1 MQSVTEIE
9 IKWSKK
15 ILIKSMLFSITLRF
29 QITMFL
35 AVGYA
40 PVSSSD
46 PLILILLSEVEQEQK
61 PSGGKGYREAIVVG
75 AGLCDGEGERAYTI
89 YDPHFSF

>member
-9 IKWSKK
+9 VKWSKK
-15 ILIKSMLFSITLRF
+15 NLIESMFFSINLRF

-40 PVSSSD
+40 PVSSGG
-46 PLILILLSEVEQEQK
+46 PLVFILLSEVEQEQK
-61 PSGGKGYREAIVVG
+61 PSGKGYREANVVG

-89 YDPHFSF
+89 